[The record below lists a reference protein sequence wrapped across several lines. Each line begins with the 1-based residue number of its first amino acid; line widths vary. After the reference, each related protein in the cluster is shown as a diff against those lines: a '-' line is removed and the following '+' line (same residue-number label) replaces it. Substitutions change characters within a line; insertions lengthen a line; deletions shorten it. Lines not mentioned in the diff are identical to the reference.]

1 MGRFPV
7 PLITALVLLASW
19 AAFSSRVVTTLNYE
33 AVLRPIRCSGGCSP
47 WESINRRARCS
58 TERKTTAAV

>member
-19 AAFSSRVVTTLNYE
+19 AALSSRVVTTLNYG
-33 AVLRPIRCSGGCSP
+33 RYCDQS
-47 WESINRRARCS
+47 
-58 TERKTTAAV
+58 AAVEADYRGSQ